1 MKAKWLSFLMVLL
14 LFGTLAVQCSPA
26 EPETV
31 VQTVEVEKEVVKT
44 VEVEVEKEV
53 VQTVVVEKEV
63 VKEVEVTVAP
73 EGFKPQG
80 TLRVALSGFPNSLFI
95 PATQDKNADNAASQ
109 LYDPLVFQAL
119 DGSIVPGLAESWEI
133 SEDGTE
139 YIFYLRQGIS
149 FHNGEPFNADDVVA
163 TWEYGLSEYSS
174 WPDRYA
180 IAATVEKIDDYT
192 VKVTTDGPKPL
203 LLVTMHDF
211 WSIIPN
217 EYIEE
222 VGVDGF
228 QEHPIGTGPFMFVE
242 WVKGDHIT
250 YEANPDYWR
259 EGLPKVETLI
269 FRPIPESSTRVAAI
283 QTDEI
288 DIVQRLSAEEAQ
300 GLLGEPGVRVV
311 KYPVA
316 RIFYVAFNNLTTGV
330 GLPTEDAKVRQ
341 AMNYAVDVDAI
352 IDALFSGYGKRAAGY
367 VATFEM
373 GYGIVEPFPYDPD
386 LAREL
391 LAEAGYADGFEMNMA
406 CPAGAYSSFEE
417 VCEAIAGYLGEVGII
432 VDLEI
437 MESAQY
443 WDLEANKELPPLFGD
458 SWGEESGEAYNRLIG
473 ALGGWDAAYSSWSD
487 PEIDRLLEAISGE
500 VDIPT
505 RTALYEELQVY
516 MQENPPFIYLYEP
529 FTFEAV
535 RDKVQDY
542 HPRPAEI
549 FYLMDTWVAIG
560 D

>member
-1 MKAKWLSFLMVLL
+1 MKVKTWIIPGMLVVLSLL
-14 LFGTLAVQCSPA
+14 VTSCGPAPEPQTIVQ
-26 EPETV
+26 TV
-31 VQTVEVEKEVVKT
+31 EVEKPVITTVEVEKEVVRTVEVEKEVVK
-44 VEVEVEKEV
+44 EV
-53 VQTVVVEKEV
+53 Q
-63 VKEVEVTVAP
+63 VTAVP
-73 EGFKPQG
+73 EGFKPKG
-80 TLRVALSGFPNSLFI
+80 TLRVALSGSPNSLFI

-109 LYDPLVFQAL
+109 LYDPLVFQDL
-119 DGSIVPGLAESWEI
+119 DGKIVPGLAESWEV
-133 SEDGTE
+133 SDDGTA
-139 YIFYLRQGIS
+139 YTFHLRKGIT
-149 FHNGEPFNADDVVA
+149 FHNGEPFTADDVIA
-163 TWEYGLSEYSS
+163 TWEYGKGESSS
-174 WPDRYA
+174 WPDRYT
-180 IAATVEKIDDYT
+180 IAKSVEKIDDYT

-217 EYIEE
+217 EYIAK

-250 YEANPDYWR
+250 YQANPNYWR
-259 EGLPKVETLI
+259 KGMPKVETLI
-269 FRPIPESSTRVAAI
+269 FRFIPESSTRAAAI
-283 QTDEI
+283 QTNEI

-300 GLLGEPGVRVV
+300 QLLGVPGVRVI

-330 GLPTEDAKVRQ
+330 GKPTENAKVRQ

-352 IDALFSGYGKRAAGY
+352 IDALFSGYGKRAAGF

-373 GYGIVEPFPYDPD
+373 GYGNVEPFPYDPEK
-386 LAREL
+386 AKAL
-391 LAEAGYADGFEMNMA
+391 LAEAGYGNGFAMDMA
-406 CPAGAYSSFEE
+406 CPAGVYGSFEE
-417 VCEAIAGYLGEVGII
+417 VCEAIVGYLGEVGIT
-432 VDLEI
+432 VKLQI

-473 ALGGWDAAYSSWSD
+473 ALGGMNAAYSAWSD
-487 PEIDRLLEAISGE
+487 PEIDRLLSKISTE
-500 VDIPT
+500 VDVAK
-505 RTALYEELQVY
+505 RTALYQELQVY
-516 MQENPPFIYLYEP
+516 MHDNPPFIYLYEP
-529 FTFEAV
+529 YTFEAV

-549 FYLMDTWVAIG
+549 YFLMDTWLAMSE
-560 D
+560 